1 MEKCYHC
8 GEPVPADSP
17 YFIELD
23 QTRHPMCCPGCEAVA
38 HAIVEGG
45 LASYYKYRTQM
56 PLRPEE
62 DHPHLEQEMRIY
74 DRPELQAEFVHHDEQ
89 GLAHIQLAI
98 EGITCAACA
107 WLIEHQLS
115 QETGVHKIAVNLS
128 QHRASLTWD
137 PKKTQ
142 LSQVLICLQSIGYQA
157 CPYQADQQQAQLL
170 QQEKM
175 FTRRL
180 IIAGIGMMQVM
191 MFAVGLYAEA
201 FQGIEE
207 DFKNL
212 FRWLSLVMT
221 TPVVLFSAYPFFK
234 AAWRDL
240 RTRHL
245 SMDVPVALAI
255 GTAYLASV
263 WATLTDTGEVYFDSV
278 SMFTFFLLFGRYIE
292 MRARHRIGR
301 SGNALQNLLPTSAI
315 RLTADGQEEIV
326 PTRDLQ
332 VGDRVLVKPGQS
344 VPADGRIVKGRSS
357 LNEAAL
363 TGEYMPVARTLGDP
377 LMAGTQNVESPL
389 EMQVEHTGQDARV
402 ASIARLTDRA
412 FAEKPKVA
420 ALANR
425 IAHWFVLAVLIIAS
439 SVAYVWWQLAPS
451 DAFWIT
457 LSVLV
462 VTCPCALSLATP
474 TALTVAMNHL
484 RNRGFL
490 VTRSHVLEG
499 LAQSTHIIF
508 DKTGTLTQ
516 GQLKL
521 VHHTWIADPK
531 DPRCDSVLALAAALE
546 SHSEHPIARA
556 FSEYR
561 QIDMRAQSTQVV
573 MGEGL
578 TGEVQGQIYRL
589 GKAEFAWPQQAL
601 QAPQHQPP
609 TLTGQS
615 ILLADQQG
623 PLCWFHLDDQL
634 RHDALACIQSL
645 QDMGLEVELLSGDQ
659 GPAVSQVAQ
668 KLGISTYTAA
678 ASPETK
684 LARLR
689 ELQAAGEAV
698 IMVGDGIND
707 VPVLA
712 GAQVSIA
719 MGNATDLAKTSAD
732 ALLVSA
738 HLTRISDA
746 IRLAYKTRR
755 VIRQNLMW
763 ALVYNVLALPLAAM
777 GMIPPWLAAIGMS
790 VSSLIVVFNAL
801 RLSADKE
808 ADPLSPASFTAGAL

>member
-1 MEKCYHC
+1 MENCYHC

-45 LASYYKYRTQM
+45 LASYYRYRTQM

-62 DHPHLEQEMRIY
+62 DQPHLEQEMRIY

-128 QHRASLTWD
+128 QHRASLIWD
-137 PKKTQ
+137 PQQTQ
-142 LSQVLICLQSIGYQA
+142 LSQVLMCLQRIGYQA

-263 WATLTDTGEVYFDSV
+263 WATLADTGEVYFDSV

-315 RLTADGQEEIV
+315 RLTADGQEEVV

-344 VPADGRIVKGRSS
+344 IPADGRIVKGRSS

-439 SVAYVWWQLAPS
+439 SVAYVWWQLAPE

-499 LAQSTHIIF
+499 LAQSTRIIF

-521 VHHTWIADPK
+521 VHHTWIADPQ

-561 QIDMRAQSTQVV
+561 QTDIRAQSTQVV

-578 TGEVQGQIYRL
+578 TGDIHGQTYRL
-589 GKAEFAWPQQAL
+589 GKAEFAWPAQAL
-601 QAPQHQPP
+601 QAPERQTP

-645 QDMGLEVELLSGDQ
+645 QEMGLEVELLSGDQ
-659 GPAVSQVAQ
+659 GPAVAQVAQ

-689 ELQAAGEAV
+689 ELQTAGEAV

-763 ALVYNVLALPLAAM
+763 ALIYNVLALPLAAM

-808 ADPLSPASFTAGAL
+808 ADPLSPTSLTAGAL